1 MSLDPN
7 QKPLPWYRE
16 FWFWFVFGPLIFIIV
31 LCCFT
36 VTIAL
41 KNSDDVV
48 VDNYYKEGQMINQVL
63 EQDKRAE
70 QLGLSGQVRF
80 DATTGE
86 VFLSLANAPEDEAL
100 APAQLLLFMAHPVK
114 AAKDH
119 QILLK
124 RIAPGE
130 YRGEVEK
137 EPRFAWYL
145 TLYPVASLEQRK
157 SAPWI
162 LNGKIDFAETQS
174 TQLKPR
180 VK

>member
-7 QKPLPWYRE
+7 KSPQPWYRE

-31 LCCFT
+31 LCAFT
-36 VTIAL
+36 VSIAL
-41 KNSDDVV
+41 RNSDDVV

-70 QLGLSGQVRF
+70 QLGLSANLRF
-80 DATTGE
+80 DTTTGE
-86 VFLSLANAPEDEAL
+86 VLLSVINAPEDSQLMPE
-100 APAQLLLFMAHPVK
+100 QLLLFMAHPVK
-114 AAKDH
+114 AAEDH
-119 QILLK
+119 QLLLQ

-130 YRGEVEK
+130 YRGELEK
-137 EPRFAWYL
+137 APEYAWYL
-145 TLYPVASLEQRK
+145 TLYPVSSLEQRK
-157 SAPWI
+157 QAHWI
-162 LNGKIDFAETQS
+162 LNGKIDFAGEHQ